1 LVSSKLK
8 CASRHP
14 GISAFKYFCNLCG
27 KFMEEIEAVY
37 QRAMEEHQAGRLDV
51 AEPLYAQI
59 LRQQP
64 TFARAWHLLGVL
76 KHQRGDSLAA
86 IEYIERAIGL
96 EPQRAVFYSNLAV
109 VAGAVGQRAKA
120 VAALKRMMEVD
131 PPKGKDW
138 LKLAYALCDVDQCD
152 EAVEAFRNVLAFNA
166 NNLEALNGLAL
177 AYSELG
183 FINEAIETYR
193 RASEVSGE
201 AAHRIL
207 AATALPLVYES
218 ESDVL
223 QWRQRLVTQIDGL
236 LAAGVVQDLDK
247 RAARPVFDL
256 AHQGL
261 NDVEIQRKLAKL
273 YRAADSAELP
283 AISRAAGDK
292 IRVGFI
298 SKFFDSHTIGKLTR
312 GLIRRLSRERF
323 HVTVFS
329 IGQPNDGVA
338 RDIAT
343 AADRYV
349 VVPRETAAARQTIL
363 SNAVDVLVYTDIG
376 MDTTTYSLA
385 FSRLAPLQCV
395 TWGHPETTGLET
407 IDYFVSSAEMETAAA
422 DDHYSER
429 LVRLPSL
436 TFYYHR
442 SELPQQM
449 LPREAFGLDPEA
461 RLYACP
467 QSIYK
472 FHPAFDAAL
481 AGILRCDPQAQVV
494 LIDWA
499 YRQADELLKRRFA
512 RVMPD
517 VAERIVFV
525 RRMQQSQFMN
535 FLTLVDV
542 LLDPFPYG
550 GGNSSL
556 EAFSFG
562 VPVVTLPTE
571 FLRGR
576 ITQAFCR
583 RLGIENCIA
592 RDIADYVEIAV
603 RLGTDRSVR
612 EQVHRQIMANQ
623 SRLFEDEAAVRSWEQ
638 FLVQVAPSKK
648 V

>member
-1 LVSSKLK
+1 
-8 CASRHP
+8 
-14 GISAFKYFCNLCG
+14 
-27 KFMEEIEAVY
+27 MDDIEAVY
-37 QRAMEEHQAGRLDV
+37 QTAMLEHQAGRLDV
-51 AEPLYAQI
+51 AEPIYGEI
-59 LRQQP
+59 LALQP
-64 TFARAWHLLGVL
+64 GFARAWHLLGVL
-76 KHQRGDSLAA
+76 RHQRGDSLTA

-96 EPQRAVFYSNLAV
+96 EPQWAVFHSNLAV
-109 VAGAVGQRAKA
+109 VAAAVGQRGKS
-120 VAALKRMMEVD
+120 VAALKRMMEIE
-131 PPKGKDW
+131 PPKAKDW
-138 LKLAYALCDVDQCD
+138 LKLAYALCDADQCD
-152 EAVEAFRNVLAFNA
+152 EAIDVFRRVLALDAKNI
-166 NNLEALNGLAL
+166 EALNGLAL
-177 AYSELG
+177 TCGELG
-183 FINEAIETYR
+183 LVNEAIEVYH
-193 RASEVSGE
+193 RASQVSSDPGY
-201 AAHRIL
+201 RIL
-207 AATALPLVYES
+207 AATQLPLVYES
-218 ESDVL
+218 EADVL
-223 QWRQRLVTQIDGL
+223 RWRQRLVAEVDGL

-256 AHQGL
+256 AHQGM
-261 NDVEIQRKLAKL
+261 NDLEIQRKLMRL
-273 YRAADSAELP
+273 YRAADSPELP
-283 AISRAAGDK
+283 AISQAADDK
-292 IRVGFI
+292 IRVGFV

-312 GLIRRLSRERF
+312 GLIRRLSREWF

-329 IGQPNDGVA
+329 IGQYGDAVA

-349 VVPRETAAARQTIL
+349 VLPRELVAARQSIL

-385 FSRLAPLQCV
+385 FSRLAPVQCV

-407 IDYFVSSAEMETAAA
+407 IDYFVSSAEMETAEA
-422 DDHYSER
+422 DSHYSER

-449 LPREAFGLDPEA
+449 LPREAFGFDPNS
-461 RLYACP
+461 RLYSCP

-481 AGILRCDPQAQVV
+481 AGILRRDLQGQVV

-499 YRQADELLKRRFA
+499 YRQADELLKQRFA

-517 VAERIVFV
+517 VADRIVFV
-525 RRMQQSQFMN
+525 RRMKQPEFMN
-535 FLTLVDV
+535 FLTLADV

-583 RLGIENCIA
+583 RLGVDACIA
-592 RDIADYVEIAV
+592 RDVEDYVEIAV
-603 RLGTDRSVR
+603 RLGTDRMAR
-612 EQVHRQIMANQ
+612 DQVHRQILANQ
-623 SRLFEDEAAVRSWEQ
+623 SGLFEEKTAVHSWED
-638 FLVQVAPSKK
+638 FLQSVVQR
-648 V
+648 

>member
-1 LVSSKLK
+1 
-8 CASRHP
+8 
-14 GISAFKYFCNLCG
+14 
-27 KFMEEIEAVY
+27 MDDIEVIY
-37 QRAMEEHQAGRLDV
+37 QTAMEEHQAGRLDV
-51 AEPLYAQI
+51 AEPMYGEI
-59 LRQQP
+59 LGRQP
-64 TFARAWHLLGVL
+64 GFARAWHLLGVL
-76 KHQRGDSLAA
+76 RHQRGDSLTA

-96 EPQRAVFYSNLAV
+96 EPQRAVFYTNLA
-109 VAGAVGQRAKA
+109 AVSSVMGQRGKA
-120 VAALKRMMEVD
+120 VTALKRMMEIE
-131 PPKGKDW
+131 PPKAKDW
-138 LKLAYALCDVDQCD
+138 LKLAYALCDADQCD
-152 EAVEAFRNVLAFNA
+152 EAVEVFQRVLALDGK
-166 NNLEALNGLAL
+166 NLEALNGLAL
-177 AYSELG
+177 ACAELG
-183 FINEAIETYR
+183 LVNDAIEAYR
-193 RASEVSGE
+193 RAGEVSADPAYE
-201 AAHRIL
+201 IL
-207 AATALPLVYES
+207 AATLLPLVYES
-218 ESDVL
+218 EADVL
-223 QWRQRLVTQIDGL
+223 RWRERLVREVDGL

-261 NDVEIQRKLAKL
+261 NDIEIQRKLVRL
-273 YRAADSAELP
+273 YRTGDSPVLP
-283 AISRAAGDK
+283 AISRGADDR

-329 IGQPNDGVA
+329 IGQYGDAVA
-338 RDIAT
+338 HDIAT

-349 VVPRETAAARQTIL
+349 VLPREIAAARQSIL
-363 SNAVDVLVYTDIG
+363 SHAVDVLVYTDIG

-385 FSRLAPLQCV
+385 FSRLASVQCV

-407 IDYFVSSAEMETAAA
+407 IDYFVSSGEMETAEA
-422 DDHYSER
+422 DRHYSER

-449 LPREAFGLDPEA
+449 LPREAFGLDSAA
-461 RLYACP
+461 RLYSCP

-481 AGILRCDPQAQVV
+481 AGILRRDPQGQVV

-517 VAERIVFV
+517 VADRIVFV
-525 RRMQQSQFMN
+525 RRMQQPAFMN

-583 RLGIENCIA
+583 RLGVENCIA
-592 RDIADYVEIAV
+592 RDVKEYVEIAV
-603 RLGTDRSVR
+603 RLGSDRSFR
-612 EQVHRQIMANQ
+612 DWVHGQIMANQ
-623 SRLFEDEAAVRSWEQ
+623 SRLFEEDAAVRDWEA
-638 FLVQVAPSKK
+638 FLQRVVQTR
-648 V
+648 

>member
-1 LVSSKLK
+1 MDDL
-8 CASRHP
+8 
-14 GISAFKYFCNLCG
+14 
-27 KFMEEIEAVY
+27 EAAY
-37 QRAMEEHQAGRLDV
+37 QTAMTEHQAGRLDV
-51 AEPLYAQI
+51 AEPMYGQI
-59 LRQQP
+59 LAQQP

-76 KHQRGDSLAA
+76 RHQRGDSITA

-96 EPQRAVFYSNLAV
+96 EPQRAVFYSNLAI
-109 VAGAVGQRAKA
+109 VAAAVGQRAKA
-120 VAALKRMMEVD
+120 VAALKRMMEIE
-131 PPKGKDW
+131 PPQAKDW
-138 LKLAYALCDVDQCD
+138 LKLAYALCDADQCD
-152 EAVEAFRNVLAFNA
+152 EAVEVFQRVLSLDA
-166 NNLEALNGLAL
+166 NNLDALNGLAL
-177 AYSELG
+177 SYSELG
-183 FINEAIETYR
+183 RASEAIEIYR
-193 RASEVSGE
+193 RASQVSPDSRY
-201 AAHRIL
+201 RIL
-207 AATALPLVYES
+207 AATQLPLVYES
-218 ESDVL
+218 EADVL
-223 QWRQRLVTQIDGL
+223 QWRQRLVAEVNAL
-236 LAAGVVQDLDK
+236 LPAGVVQDLDQ

-261 NDVEIQRKLAKL
+261 NDLEIQRKLAKL
-273 YRAADSAELP
+273 YCVADSP
-283 AISRAAGDK
+283 SPPGISRVSGDK
-292 IRVGFI
+292 TRVGFI

-312 GLIRRLSRERF
+312 GLIRRLSREQF

-329 IGQPNDGVA
+329 IGQYNDAVA

-343 AADRYV
+343 SADHYV
-349 VVPRETAAARQTIL
+349 VLPREVAAARKTIL
-363 SNAVDVLVYTDIG
+363 SNPVDVLVYTDIG

-407 IDYFVSSAEMETAAA
+407 IDYFVSSSEMEMPDA
-422 DDHYSER
+422 DSHYSER

-436 TFYYHR
+436 TFYFHR
-442 SELPQQM
+442 SQLPPQM
-449 LPREAFGLDPEA
+449 LPREAFGLDPQA

-481 AGILRCDPQAQVV
+481 AGILRRDPQGQVV

-499 YRQADELLKRRFA
+499 YRHADELLKHRFA

-517 VAERIVFV
+517 VADRIVFI
-525 RRMQQSQFMN
+525 RRMQQPQFMN

-556 EAFSFG
+556 EGFSFG

-583 RLGIENCIA
+583 RLAIDHCIA
-592 RDIADYVEIAV
+592 SSVQDYVDIAV
-603 RLGTDRSVR
+603 RLATDRPFGD
-612 EQVHRQIMANQ
+612 QTRQQILANQ
-623 SRLFEDEAAVRSWEQ
+623 SKLFEDESAVRDWES
-638 FLVQVAPSKK
+638 FLLTIVKR
-648 V
+648 